1 MCAGDAHQGAVKC
14 KNVVTRFEHKAHI
27 VQQLVTRQSFHELH
41 PDEPVPAPDA
51 DTPREYHTIEV
62 VHYSGDAT
70 KTDAQC
76 N

>member
-1 MCAGDAHQGAVKC
+1 M
-14 KNVVTRFEHKAHI
+14 RREHHHCPAE
-27 VQQLVTRQSFHELH
+27 SFHTLRKALGPQDQLL

-70 KTDAQC
+70 KTEAQC